1 MRVTQAALHRASV
14 SWSWA
19 RNVPASNFL
28 LGSARSTDRN
38 DRFRSRVAAEFARGT
53 VPIQTTQPNDS
64 LRVRPTGKEHNS
76 QASTQKNPQCAQHSI
91 LKTTTRG
98 LAASFVTADV
108 FMKLTHLALLV
119 GMIAIQSGCNTAVNT
134 ESAQPTGAEKIG
146 TIGVSLL
153 TLDNPFFKVI
163 GDTITAEGSQ
173 RGYETIVLSG
183 DKDVAKQSNQIKD
196 FIVKKV
202 SAIVLSPCDPKS
214 IIPAIQEANAAGIPV
229 FTVDI
234 PCNEPGVKIV
244 TQISTDN
251 YGGGQEAGRAMIEA
265 LGEAGGKIAVLH
277 LKQAESCLL
286 RVKGF
291 REVIDAHNAASQTA
305 ASKSLIKIV
314 AELESGGAKDM
325 GYKAAEDA
333 LQAHSDLRGIFAI
346 NDPAALGARA
356 ALEKAGKTQVLIVGF
371 DGQPEGKQAIK
382 DGKIYADPIQFPD
395 KMGIQI
401 VDAIIRHSK
410 GESLPAQILI
420 PTSLYRR
427 VDAQNDP
434 QLQEPKPPKDS

>member
-1 MRVTQAALHRASV
+1 MK
-14 SWSWA
+14 
-19 RNVPASNFL
+19 
-28 LGSARSTDRN
+28 
-38 DRFRSRVAAEFARGT
+38 
-53 VPIQTTQPNDS
+53 
-64 LRVRPTGKEHNS
+64 PT
-76 QASTQKNPQCAQHSI
+76 
-91 LKTTTRG
+91 L
-98 LAASFVTADV
+98 
-108 FMKLTHLALLV
+108 LALLV
-119 GMIAIQSGCNTAVNT
+119 TTLALLTGCGDKPATTAT
-134 ESAQPTGAEKIG
+134 SQPTATKAKG

-163 GDTITAEGSQ
+163 GDNITAEGKK
-173 RGYETIVLSG
+173 RGYDAIVVSG
-183 DKDVAKQSNQIKD
+183 DKDVAKQGNQIKD

-202 SAIVLSPCDPKS
+202 SAIVLSPCDSKS
-214 IIPAIQEANAAGIPV
+214 IIPVIQEANAAGIPV

-244 TQISTDN
+244 TQIATDN
-251 YGGGQEAGRAMIEA
+251 FGGGKEAGRAMIEA

-277 LKQAESCLL
+277 FKQAESCQL

-291 REVIDAHNAASQTA
+291 TEVINAHNAGG
-305 ASKSLIKIV
+305 KPKISIV
-314 AELESGGAKDM
+314 TELESGGAKDM

-356 ALEKAGKTQVLIVGF
+356 ALEKAGRTQVLIIGF

-395 KMGIQI
+395 KMGVQI

-410 GESLPAQILI
+410 GETLPPQMLI
-420 PTSLYRR
+420 PTSLYRKA
-427 VDAQNDP
+427 DAMKDP
-434 QLQEPKPPKDS
+434 ELK

>member
-1 MRVTQAALHRASV
+1 MKH
-14 SWSWA
+14 
-19 RNVPASNFL
+19 L
-28 LGSARSTDRN
+28 L
-38 DRFRSRVAAEFARGT
+38 
-53 VPIQTTQPNDS
+53 TT
-64 LRVRPTGKEHNS
+64 L
-76 QASTQKNPQCAQHSI
+76 
-91 LKTTTRG
+91 
-98 LAASFVTADV
+98 LA
-108 FMKLTHLALLV
+108 
-119 GMIAIQSGCNTAVNT
+119 CTAVLLT
-134 ESAQPTGAEKIG
+134 GCDKPAGETGTAAAGIESKG

-163 GDTITAEGSQ
+163 GDHITAEG
-173 RGYETIVLSG
+173 RRHGYETIVVSG
-183 DKDVAKQSNQIKD
+183 DKDVAKQGNQIKD

-202 SAIVLSPCDPKS
+202 SAIVLSPCDSKS
-214 IIPAIQEANAAGIPV
+214 IVPVIQEANAAGIPV

-244 TQISTDN
+244 TQITTDN
-251 YGGGQEAGRAMIEA
+251 YGGGKEGGGAMIEA

-277 LKQAESCLL
+277 FKQAESCQL

-291 REVIDAHNAASQTA
+291 TEVIEAHNASGKA
-305 ASKSLIKIV
+305 KIDIV
-314 AELESGGAKDM
+314 TELESGGAKDL

-356 ALEKAGKTQVLIVGF
+356 ALEKAGKEQQVVIIGF

-382 DGKIYADPIQFPD
+382 NGKIYADPIQFPD

-410 GESLPAQILI
+410 GETLPPQILI
-420 PTSLYRR
+420 PTSLYRKA
-427 VDAQNDP
+427 DAMKDP
-434 QLQEPKPPKDS
+434 DLK

>member
-1 MRVTQAALHRASV
+1 M
-14 SWSWA
+14 
-19 RNVPASNFL
+19 
-28 LGSARSTDRN
+28 
-38 DRFRSRVAAEFARGT
+38 
-53 VPIQTTQPNDS
+53 
-64 LRVRPTGKEHNS
+64 RPT
-76 QASTQKNPQCAQHSI
+76 
-91 LKTTTRG
+91 L
-98 LAASFVTADV
+98 
-108 FMKLTHLALLV
+108 LALLV
-119 GMIAIQSGCNTAVNT
+119 STLALLTGCGDKPATTAT
-134 ESAQPTGAEKIG
+134 SQPTAAKAQG

-163 GDTITAEGSQ
+163 GDNITAEGRK
-173 RGYETIVLSG
+173 RGYEAIVVSG
-183 DKDVAKQSNQIKD
+183 DKDVAKQGNQIKD

-202 SAIVLSPCDPKS
+202 SAIVLSPCDSKS
-214 IIPAIQEANAAGIPV
+214 IIPVIQEANAAGIPV

-244 TQISTDN
+244 TQIATDN
-251 YGGGQEAGRAMIEA
+251 FGGGKEAGRAMIEA

-277 LKQAESCLL
+277 FKQAESCQL

-291 REVIDAHNAASQTA
+291 TEVINAHNAGGKA
-305 ASKSLIKIV
+305 KISIV
-314 AELESGGAKDM
+314 TELESGGAKDM

-356 ALEKAGKTQVLIVGF
+356 ALEKAGRTQVLIIGF

-395 KMGIQI
+395 KMGVQI

-410 GESLPAQILI
+410 GETLPPQMLI
-420 PTSLYRR
+420 PTSLYRKA
-427 VDAQNDP
+427 DAMKDP
-434 QLQEPKPPKDS
+434 ELK